1 MILFAADCER
11 EMNLRDRLARAVC
24 ALCLCVALCASAHA
38 KPTAKATSAREEKPI
53 PAGEVTV
60 VLPEQ
65 LFNALIA
72 SLFTLPQPP
81 TFTLS
86 QTGDNKGG
94 CASEITLEREQL
106 GARTVVEFRAG
117 QIVAPIAFKGAY
129 NAPLIG
135 CLKFQGWADTTLNLS
150 FDQAQQ
156 ALVARVMVREVHL
169 SKVPAMMNSGITGLV
184 QDALDARINPI
195 QILRAEQLSLQLPL
209 TKLATGGSLR
219 LRAREV
225 RQEIAPHELRV
236 RIIYEFVRAD

>member
-1 MILFAADCER
+1 MILSAADCER
-11 EMNLRDRLARAVC
+11 KMNLSSQTARAVC
-24 ALCLCVALCASAHA
+24 ALFLCIALFMCAQART
-38 KPTAKATSAREEKPI
+38 TAKATSARDEKAI

-60 VLPEQ
+60 VLPDR
-65 LFNALIA
+65 LFNALIE

-106 GARTVVEFRAG
+106 GTRTVVEFRAG
-117 QIVAPIAFKGAY
+117 QIIAPIAFKGAY

-135 CLKFQGWADTTLNLS
+135 CLKFQGWADTTLNLA

-156 ALVARVMVREVHL
+156 ALVARVIVREVHL
-169 SKVPAMMNSGITGLV
+169 SKVPSMMNNGITGLV